1 MSLLKTIKAQLG
13 LSSTPAN
20 NFVLD
25 ASVDNGTMKLARGNA
40 GATTQDIMT
49 VAADGKVGF
58 SVGVLGFVFGDA
70 GTNGQYLKLPVWLS
84 NLVFMWGRRSVT
96 YTTAV
101 QTVTMT
107 LPVVCTGKPFV
118 LCSRQGGLNAADTPR
133 LDQCCDSSTTAVSV
147 SYVASTGSTA
157 AEVNWLAIGAY

>member
-13 LSSTPAN
+13 LSGTPAN

-58 SVGVLGFVFGDA
+58 SVGVFGFVFGDA

-101 QTVTMT
+101 QTVTIT
-107 LPVVCTGKPFV
+107 LPVVCTGAPYV
-118 LCSRQGGLNAADTPR
+118 ICSRQGILNSADTPR
-133 LDQCCDSSTTAVSV
+133 LDQCADSTTTLVALN
-147 SYVASTGSTA
+147 YVASTGSSATQIS
-157 AEVNWLAIGAY
+157 WLAIGAY